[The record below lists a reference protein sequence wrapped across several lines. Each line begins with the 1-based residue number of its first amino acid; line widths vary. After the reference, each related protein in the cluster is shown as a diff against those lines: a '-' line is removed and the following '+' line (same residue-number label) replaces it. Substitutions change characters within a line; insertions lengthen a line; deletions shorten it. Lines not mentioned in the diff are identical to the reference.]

1 MMKNEPS
8 EKFLIRIS
16 ILKWSKNFHLKSSVR
31 FSFFLTG
38 TQHKAKFRAN
48 WRKHIKHFFTFEN

>member
-38 TQHKAKFRAN
+38 AHNTRQSLEQ
-48 WRKHIKHFFTFEN
+48 IEENT